1 MRILLVVTDAEIG
14 GAERFLASLGSAREP
29 RDTVALAVLMQP
41 GSLSPQ
47 LEAAFDEVH
56 YLGFPPTS
64 RNLPGMI
71 RALERRARE
80 FRPDVVSSHLFHAD
94 LVTALARIRA
104 PKTTTVHTQALG
116 KDDHPLTRLIA
127 RAVGL
132 LSFRFAAVVPA
143 GRSPQMAAFIRRLR
157 MRNVVEPIPNGADVP
172 AAPDYDPGSR
182 VFLSLARNHP
192 VKGHRQLFAAFAAIA
207 DAHPEWRLV
216 AHGSGVEADDPAMR
230 DALREAGAERLLDAG
245 RIELAG
251 PTAHPE
257 EALARAG
264 ALVISSV
271 YGEAFPIVGAEAAGH
286 GVPVIT
292 TELGSCPEFVDAPGY
307 LVPPGDAAA
316 LAAAMG
322 RFAALDDAER
332 GALSALARAR
342 AEEQYRPS
350 VAYGRY
356 RALFAALIGRRARA

>member
-14 GAERFLASLGSAREP
+14 GAERFLASLGAARTEG
-29 RDTVALAVLMQP
+29 DTVALAVLMQP

-47 LEAAFDEVH
+47 LEAAFDEVR
-56 YLGFPPTS
+56 YLGFPPSS
-64 RNLPGMI
+64 RNLPGMV
-71 RALERRARE
+71 RALERYARG

-116 KDDHPLTRLIA
+116 KDDHPLTRAIA

-132 LSFRFAAVVPA
+132 LSFRFAAVIPA
-143 GRSPQMAAFIRRLR
+143 GGSPQMAAFIRRLR
-157 MRNVVEPIPNGADVP
+157 MRNVVDPIPNGAEVP
-172 AAPDYDPGSR
+172 DRADYDPASR

-192 VKGHRQLFAAFAAIA
+192 VKGHRELFAAFASIA
-207 DAHPEWRLV
+207 DAAPAWRLV
-216 AHGSGVEADDPAMR
+216 AHGSGVDAADPAMR
-230 DALREAGAERLLDAG
+230 EAISAAGAERLVAEG

-292 TELGSCPEFVDAPGY
+292 TELGSCSEFVDAPGY
-307 LVPPGDAAA
+307 LVPPGDAAV
-316 LAAAMG
+316 LAAALG
-322 RFAALDDAER
+322 RFAALGDAER
-332 GALSALARAR
+332 RELSGRARAR
-342 AEEQYRPS
+342 AESQYRPS

-356 RALFAALIGRRARA
+356 RALFARLIAQRGRK